1 MRREMHQLGRGY
13 MLALTSVCVSL
24 DLSER
29 KDFSF
34 VTHRESFALMGIVV
48 KKKQM
53 NRSLGVKELDSHSF

>member
-1 MRREMHQLGRGY
+1 MKREMHQLGRGY

-48 KKKQM
+48 KKKTNEQI
-53 NRSLGVKELDSHSF
+53 LGCKRA

>member
-1 MRREMHQLGRGY
+1 MHQLGQGY

-34 VTHRESFALMGIVV
+34 VTHRESFALRGIVV
-48 KKKQM
+48 KKKTNEQI
-53 NRSLGVKELDSHSF
+53 LGRKRA

>member
-1 MRREMHQLGRGY
+1 

-34 VTHRESFALMGIVV
+34 VTHRESFALRGIVV
-48 KKKQM
+48 KKTNEQI
-53 NRSLGVKELDSHSF
+53 LGCKRA

>member
-13 MLALTSVCVSL
+13 MLVLTSVRL

-34 VTHRESFALMGIVV
+34 VTHRESFALRGIVV
-48 KKKQM
+48 KKNK
-53 NRSLGVKELDSHSF
+53 RTDPWV

>member
-1 MRREMHQLGRGY
+1 
-13 MLALTSVCVSL
+13 MLALTSVCVNL

-34 VTHRESFALMGIVV
+34 VTHRESFALRGIVV
-48 KKKQM
+48 KKKQT

>member
-1 MRREMHQLGRGY
+1 MHQLGQGY

-34 VTHRESFALMGIVV
+34 VTHRESFALRGIVV
-48 KKKQM
+48 KKTNEQI
-53 NRSLGVKELDSHSF
+53 LGCKRA